1 MTILRTA
8 VLVLV
13 ACMLSAGDSIYDAV
27 TQGALRVKRAD
38 GAIVECPLRH
48 SEYRVE
54 ISGLVAQVEL
64 VQTFVN
70 PFPDPVEAVYVFP
83 LSHESGVNAMSL
95 EVGGRRI
102 VGALLKR
109 VDARKAYEAAQRAGK
124 TAALLDQERPN
135 IFSQRVG
142 NIPPAGEVRIRIGY
156 VERIAF
162 DRGAYEF
169 HLPLVVGPRF
179 IPGTAVS
186 GVMAQDT
193 SLTGATVPVAV
204 APAVGT
210 PSGTGWSP
218 DTDRVGDASR
228 ITPPVLQPGMRNGHD
243 VAISVRLEAGMA
255 IRDLVSSSHQVT
267 VERPQPDLAQIALR
281 PEDAIPNK
289 DFVLRYTVAGAT
301 PELSV
306 VSHVADDGGYLL
318 LTLQPAQ
325 LAVALQERKPRDLC
339 FLIDVSGSMSGQP
352 LDKVR
357 EAMRELLALAG
368 PQDRIQVVSFASKTA
383 NLFPDFVPVTPVN
396 VKTALAFNQQMQ
408 SGGGTNMLEGVRAV
422 LNEPLQGERMRM
434 AIMLTDGFI
443 GNEKEIIAEVGTK
456 GNDRIRFWCIGI
468 GSSPNRYLIDG
479 VAAAGGGMGVVLGL
493 HDNSRSIADELMQRI
508 QHAQIDH
515 LSLDWGGLSVTDVV
529 PTRLP
534 PLWSGRPV
542 VVCARFAG
550 AGSGTVVMHGEVDGR
565 KIDIPLRL
573 ELPAKASFNRAVRT
587 LWARTKLSELRQQE
601 TTGAGYDQE
610 AVMTGLSLTYSVMTE
625 YTSFVAVDERVINP
639 GGVNRQINVA
649 VPLPEG
655 VTTAALPMLSSEQVQ
670 AMGCE
675 EAIADSE
682 IDGAFM
688 AIGVGGGSVGMYGSR
703 SGGGRKRAVLKGG
716 GSVASESAFDAA
728 LRFLKKHQAADG
740 RWDPLSYQENCT
752 ETPKCEAG
760 VGGADDTIVLTAQAT
775 LVFLGAGYD
784 HVTPNRYKAVVAKA
798 LSWIQTQQKPDGSFG
813 TTVEATACATQ
824 ALAEVFGL
832 TSDSALLVPTQHAVN
847 RLLAMRLPGGD
858 HQPLAWGTPAGFQTA
873 DTTRAVMALKSAFA
887 AGLSV
892 GDGLERATSWL
903 ELAWRAANPGWAKP
917 EHLNSSEFPAQWS
930 TSSGA
935 SGSEVEA
942 GAVCAVLLGRK
953 GGDPLL
959 DSLAATIAALKP
971 EVRQN
976 DLRRLQLSS
985 LALFQL
991 GGDAWK
997 AWNISTRDL
1006 LTTSQHKGDGCLDA
1020 SWDPQTQVGLGCQR
1034 GRLASTLHAAFI
1046 LEIYYASAAVGA
1058 GPPAPV
1064 AQPPGGVSR

>member
-422 LNEPLQGERMRM
+422 LNEPLQGERMRT

-573 ELPAKASFNRAVRT
+573 ELPAKASSNRAVRT

-655 VTTAALPMLSSEQVQ
+655 VTTAALPMLSAEQVQ
-670 AMGCE
+670 AMGSE
-675 EAIADSE
+675 VAIADSE
-682 IDGAFM
+682 IGGAFM
-688 AIGVGGGSVGMYGSR
+688 AIGAGGGSSGMFGSR
-703 SGGGRKRAVLKGG
+703 SCGR
-716 GSVASESAFDAA
+716 VASESALDAA
-728 LRFLKKHQAADG
+728 LRFLKRHQSADG
-740 RWDPLSYQENCT
+740 RWDPSSYQENCT
-752 ETPKCEAG
+752 EKPTCEAG
-760 VGGADDTIVLTAQAT
+760 IGGADDTIVLTAQAT

-784 HVTPNRYKAVVAKA
+784 HVTPSRYRVVVAKA
-798 LSWIQTQQKPDGSFG
+798 LSWILAQQKPDGSFG
-813 TTVEATACATQ
+813 TTVESTASATQ
-824 ALAEVFGL
+824 ALAEVYGM
-832 TSDSALLVPTQHAVN
+832 TSAPAVRVPAQQAVN

-858 HQPLAWGTPAGFQTA
+858 HLPLAWGTPAGFQTA
-873 DTTRAVMALKSAFA
+873 DTTRAVMALKSALA
-887 AGLSV
+887 SGLSV
-892 GDGLERATSWL
+892 GDGLERAKRWH
-903 ELAWRAANPGWAKP
+903 ELAWRAANPSWAKP
-917 EHLNSSEFPAQWS
+917 ELVTSSEFPAQWS

-942 GAVCAVLLGRK
+942 GAACAVLLGRK
-953 GGDPLL
+953 AGDPML
-959 DSLAATIAALKP
+959 DSLVATIATLKP
-971 EVRQN
+971 EVRQG
-976 DLRRLQLSS
+976 DLRRVQLGS

-997 AWNISTRDL
+997 TWNTSTRDL
-1006 LTTSQHKGDGCLDA
+1006 LTASQHKGDGCLDA
-1020 SWDPQTQVGLGCQR
+1020 SWDPQTQVSLGCQR
-1034 GRLASTLHAAFI
+1034 GRLASTVQAAQIF
-1046 LEIYYASAAVGA
+1046 EYYDIRARVKPN
-1058 GPPAPV
+1058 PPAPA